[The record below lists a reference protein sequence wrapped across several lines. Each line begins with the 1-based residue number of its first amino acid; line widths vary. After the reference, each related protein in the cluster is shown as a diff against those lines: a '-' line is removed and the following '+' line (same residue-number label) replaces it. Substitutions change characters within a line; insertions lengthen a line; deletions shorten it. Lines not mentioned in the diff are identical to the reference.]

1 MDGTILNKKYDLV
14 ERVKALEE
22 GGGYNLPI
30 ASDETLGGVK
40 IGEGLSITEEGVLSA
55 NAPTP
60 YTPPAY
66 STTET
71 NTGQKWIDGRDVY
84 RIVYDNIAL
93 TNNTD
98 VVVDGNFGNTKEIVS
113 FNCITKI
120 ASGTG
125 KIQRPIQSLV
135 IAGNDY
141 AFPQVLVDSLNIVV
155 HGNWTG
161 EVATL
166 IVDYV
171 KTDESK
177 NKKKK

>member
-1 MDGTILNKKYDLV
+1 MSLNTV
-14 ERVKALEE
+14 PFNPFPPSSSQQGS
-22 GGGYNLPI
+22 GGGGSSYELP
-30 ASDETLGGVK
+30 AATAETLGGVMV
-40 IGEGLSITEEGVLSA
+40 GSNLTVEEDGTL
-55 NAPTP
+55 NAADP

-66 STTET
+66 STTPVKVGT
-71 NTGQKWIDGRDVY
+71 WIDGSDIMRV
-84 RIVYDNIAL
+84 VYDNIAL

-98 VVVDGNFGNTKEIVS
+98 VVVDANFGATKEVIN
-113 FNCITKI
+113 FGCITKI

-141 AFPQVLVDSLNIVV
+141 AFPQVLVDTLNIVV

-161 EVATL
+161 EIATL

-171 KTDESK
+171 DTQESVGE
-177 NKKKK
+177 